1 MKRSILI
8 EHLDLF
14 GYADMM
20 RRDYCGLLDKTITV
34 TGFKLIKSK
43 KKLKEITGNAEVL
56 VSIPCVYIMLS
67 NRREFI
73 IDRAKRAITRV
84 GGEWVGVK
92 DSGWYEWN

>member
-1 MKRSILI
+1 LI
-8 EHLDLF
+8 IPYTCHYF
-14 GYADMM
+14 KF
-20 RRDYCGLLDKTITV
+20 KTKDII
-34 TGFKLIKSK
+34 GSAK
-43 KKLKEITGNAEVL
+43 VL

-84 GGEWVGVK
+84 GSEWVGVK